1 MKEDFKIYT
10 SEEQE
15 EAMDHSCGTSLA
27 GYLKDTTYTQ
37 LVSALGKPTHPDASG
52 DNKIQ
57 KEWIIEFKGTIFTIY
72 DWKTYSEEDTI
83 MFYRNWHI
91 GSKNTNPFRSV
102 NYKGKPSV
110 RVEEFIEHIKFL
122 VHLEDTKS
130 ELGLGNLEN

>member
-10 SEEQE
+10 LKEEE
-15 EAMDHSCGTSLA
+15 EAMELSCGTSLA
-27 GYLKDTTYTQ
+27 GYLKDTTYNQ
-37 LVSALGKPTHPDASG
+37 LVNTLGEPTFPLASG
-52 DNKIQ
+52 DNKVQ
-57 KEWIIEFKGTIFTIY
+57 KEWVIEFKGVIFTIY
-72 DWKTYSEEDTI
+72 DYKTYSEEDTI

-91 GSKNTNPFRSV
+91 GSKESNPFRSV

-122 VHLEDTKS
+122 VHLEDTKD

>member
-15 EAMDHSCGTSLA
+15 EAMDLSCGTSLA
-27 GYLKDTTYTQ
+27 GYLKDTTYDQ
-37 LVSALGKPTHPDASG
+37 LVNALGEPTHPDASG
-52 DNKIQ
+52 DNKTQ
-57 KEWIIEFKGTIFTIY
+57 KEWIIEFKGTVFTIY

-91 GSKNTNPFRSV
+91 GSKESNPFRSV

>member
-15 EAMDHSCGTSLA
+15 EAMDLSCGTSLA
-27 GYLKDTTYTQ
+27 GYLKDTTYDQ
-37 LVSALGKPTHPDASG
+37 LVNTLGEPTHPDASG
-52 DNKIQ
+52 DNKTQ

-91 GSKNTNPFRSV
+91 GSKDSNPFRSV

>member
-15 EAMDHSCGTSLA
+15 EAMDLSCGTSLA
-27 GYLKDTTYTQ
+27 GYLKDTTYDQ
-37 LVSALGKPTHPDASG
+37 LVNTLGEPTHPDASG
-52 DNKIQ
+52 DNKTQ

-91 GSKNTNPFRSV
+91 GSKESNPFRSV

>member
-15 EAMDHSCGTSLA
+15 EAMDLSCGTSLA
-27 GYLKDTTYTQ
+27 GYLKDTTYDQ
-37 LVSALGKPTHPDASG
+37 LVNALGEPTYPDASG
-52 DNKIQ
+52 DDKTQ
-57 KEWIIEFKGTIFTIY
+57 KEWIIEFKGTVFTIY

-91 GSKNTNPFRSV
+91 GSKESNPFRSV

-122 VHLEDTKS
+122 VHLEDTKD